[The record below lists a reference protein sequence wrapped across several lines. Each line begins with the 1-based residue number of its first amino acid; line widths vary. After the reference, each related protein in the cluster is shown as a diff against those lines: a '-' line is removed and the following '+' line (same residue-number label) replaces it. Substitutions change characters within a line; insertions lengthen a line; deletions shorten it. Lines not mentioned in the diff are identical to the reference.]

1 MHIIII
7 IIKIIIIKMLKL
19 VMFSLTYFTLF
30 HVVVDRVVDV
40 VINPGDIPTD
50 YLVMVA
56 YRIMC
61 P

>member
-1 MHIIII
+1 
-7 IIKIIIIKMLKL
+7 MLKL
-19 VMFSLTYFTLF
+19 VMFSLTYFSLF
-30 HVVVDRVVDV
+30 YVVVDCVVDV
-40 VINPGDIPTD
+40 VINPGDIPTY

>member
-1 MHIIII
+1 
-7 IIKIIIIKMLKL
+7 MLKL
-19 VMFSLTYFTLF
+19 VMFLLTYFSLF

-40 VINPGDIPTD
+40 VINLGDIPTD